1 MADILKA
8 EGNKA
13 FQAQKYADADRL
25 YSNAIILD
33 PENAV
38 LYSNRAITLIK
49 LELWDESIK
58 VCETGLMLNPE
69 KKTRIKLLWRRG
81 MVLVQLKQF
90 EEARNCYDEA
100 LELDPANTM
109 VFKSLEELNKS
120 QVKRSHSIEEQ
131 MADKRPKKLENIPI
145 YEVDELPDDFRV
157 DNTLESTQSNYAHQ
171 PPRAAASASKP
182 ITEMSS
188 AQSQMKLST
197 PPIPTSSPVLDF
209 PEQPTLHQFT
219 TIIKTPSYTTY
230 QYAFS
235 LPLMQIE
242 KLFSTFCIE
251 PMILN
256 FYLDAINNQLQ
267 SHSTLVTAQK
277 ALSILDTLSRAPRF
291 SLVKLFVVK
300 TKLKSVES
308 QLSSLIAKEDLTRVL
323 KFWK

>member
-8 EGNKA
+8 EGNEA

-25 YSNAIILD
+25 YSSAITLD

-49 LELWDESIK
+49 LEHWDESIQ
-58 VCETGLMLNPE
+58 VCDTGLMLNPE

-81 MVLVQLKQF
+81 VALVQLKQF
-90 EEARNCYDEA
+90 EEARNCYNEA

-109 VFKSLEELNKS
+109 VFKRLEELNKS
-120 QVKRSHSIEEQ
+120 QIKRSHSIEEQ
-131 MADKRPKKLENIPI
+131 RADKRPKKLENIPI

-157 DNTLESTQSNYAHQ
+157 HSALESTQSICAQ
-171 PPRAAASASKP
+171 RSSPAAASVSKP
-182 ITEMSS
+182 ITQTSS
-188 AQSQMKLST
+188 AQPQLKLSS
-197 PPIPTSSPVLDF
+197 PPIPSSPPVLDF

-219 TIIKTPSYTTY
+219 SIIKTPSFTTY

-235 LPLMQIE
+235 LSLLQIK

-267 SHSTLVTAQK
+267 SHSTLETAQK

-291 SLVKLFVVK
+291 SLVNSFVAK
-300 TKLKSVES
+300 TKLSSVES
-308 QLSSLIAKEDLTRVL
+308 ELSSLIAKEDLNRVL
-323 KFWK
+323 KCWK